1 MLSFRAICFSLSPN
15 SCSGC
20 GCGAAPGDDTG
31 GDMDHMDELRRRDQL
46 LSWCE
51 QGLLTPSQL
60 KRALAPAT
68 SAASAAQWR
77 WALARLLGFYGCLML
92 ALGVI
97 FFFAFNWD
105 ELHRGHKL
113 AAAALALSGFA
124 VAAFILDRKSV
135 V

>member
-1 MLSFRAICFSLSPN
+1 
-15 SCSGC
+15 
-20 GCGAAPGDDTG
+20 
-31 GDMDHMDELRRRDQL
+31 MDHMDELRRRDQL
-46 LSWCE
+46 LSWGE
-51 QGLLTPSQL
+51 QGLLTPTQL

-77 WALARLLGFYGCLML
+77 WALDRLLGFYGCLLL

-124 VAAFILDRKSV
+124 VAARSEEHTSELQSRPHLVCRLLLEKKKTPTLTRRAHV
-135 V
+135 